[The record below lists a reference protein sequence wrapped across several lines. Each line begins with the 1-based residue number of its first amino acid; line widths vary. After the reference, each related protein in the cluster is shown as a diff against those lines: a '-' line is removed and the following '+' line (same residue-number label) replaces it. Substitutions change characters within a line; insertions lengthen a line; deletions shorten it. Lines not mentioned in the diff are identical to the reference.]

1 MDAKTQIIVLSFSFL
16 FGFITYY
23 LYVINYKIINNQKKI
38 YRSIISIMFSYNLVL
53 IYLIFL
59 YKLNNGNF
67 HIYFFFLLILGFFS
81 AYQMSRKLLNS
92 KKTFKFLERI
102 KKRWYT
108 KKNRGDIY

>member
-23 LYVINYKIINNQKKI
+23 LNVINYKIINNQKKI

-53 IYLIFL
+53 IYLIIL

-81 AYQMSRKLLNS
+81 AYQMSKKFFKS
-92 KKTFKFLERI
+92 KKTFKFLARI

-108 KKNRGDIY
+108 KTK